1 MKTNIQIKT
10 IFSSSAWRGLL
21 FLLVLVLIAYV
32 ALAPFFPHRVT
43 PASASAEQFSA
54 ERAMAYLT
62 VIASEPHPQGSPAQ
76 KRLRD
81 YLVTE
86 LTGLGLEVEV
96 QQTRGLENVVA
107 RLHGSDPTGAIVILA
122 HYDSVP
128 SSPGAADN
136 GSGTAALLEI
146 MHALVAGP
154 LPRNDI
160 IALFDDG
167 EEPPE
172 ALAGTKAFVREH
184 PWMADVRVAIGMDT
198 ASRGCICTD
207 DTGSENGWM
216 VGVLASAY
224 TGGAWYSMSGGG
236 NYDTK
241 PFRDAGI
248 QVLELE
254 DNYPFHEQHT
264 PDDVPST
271 VNPGTLQQL
280 GEQALAV
287 ARVLGDLDL
296 SITKGEQQ
304 AYASLAFLG
313 FVHYPEDWS
322 LPLAVL
328 SGVLFVVAFIL
339 TLRRKMASWR
349 GLALAFLTILITG
362 GLFFF
367 GANALW
373 KAAPRLFGWE
383 IYRWSDWPEVIPPNG
398 WLIFILSNLVFLAL
412 TILAY
417 WLARRWTSRT
427 DFCLVVLFI
436 FLLPSFAL
444 AIAIPKAAL
453 VALFPLLIGSAAWSA
468 AALLRRDQRV
478 WPLDLG
484 CMLTAVAYIM
494 AFLPLFPGVF
504 MGDGTK
510 SVAILSAILPLL
522 LGAIL
527 PAIDG
532 LLVRPLALK

>member
-1 MKTNIQIKT
+1 MKTMVQIKT
-10 IFSSSAWRGLL
+10 VLSSSAWRGLL
-21 FLLVLVLIAYV
+21 FLLVLLLIAYV

-76 KRLRD
+76 KQLRD
-81 YLVTE
+81 YLVAE
-86 LTGLGLEVEV
+86 LTELGLEVEV

-136 GSGTAALLEI
+136 GAGTAALLEI
-146 MHALVAGP
+146 MHALAAGP
-154 LPRNDI
+154 IPRNDI

-167 EEPPE
+167 EEPPD
-172 ALAGTKAFVREH
+172 ALSGTKAFVREH

-198 ASRGCICTD
+198 ASRGYICTD

-216 VGVLASAY
+216 VQVLASAY

-236 NYDTK
+236 NYDTR

-271 VNPGTLQQL
+271 VKPGTLQQL

-287 ARVLGDLDL
+287 ARVLGDQDL
-296 SITKGEQQ
+296 NITKGEQR
-304 AYASLAFLG
+304 AYASVAFVG

-322 LPLAVL
+322 LPLAVVG
-328 SGVLFVVAFIL
+328 GVLFVVAFVL
-339 TLRRKMASWR
+339 TLWRKIAFWR
-349 GLALAFLTILITG
+349 GLALALLTILIMG
-362 GLFFF
+362 GLSFFA
-367 GANALW
+367 ANALW
-373 KAAPRLFGWE
+373 QAAPRLFGWE
-383 IYRWSDWPEVIPPNG
+383 THRWSEWPEVIPPHG
-398 WLIFILSNLVFLAL
+398 WLIFLLSNLLFLAL
-412 TILAY
+412 TALAY
-417 WLARRWTSRT
+417 RLVRRWSARA
-427 DFCLVVLFI
+427 DFSMVVLFI
-436 FLLPSFAL
+436 FFLVLPVL
-444 AIAIPKAAL
+444 AIALPKATPEAL
-453 VALFPLLIGSAAWSA
+453 LPLLLGSAGWTA
-468 AALLRRDQRV
+468 AALLRRDQSD

-484 CMLTAVAYIM
+484 CMLTAVGCII

-510 SVAILSAILPLL
+510 SVAILAALLPLL
-522 LGAIL
+522 LGAVL